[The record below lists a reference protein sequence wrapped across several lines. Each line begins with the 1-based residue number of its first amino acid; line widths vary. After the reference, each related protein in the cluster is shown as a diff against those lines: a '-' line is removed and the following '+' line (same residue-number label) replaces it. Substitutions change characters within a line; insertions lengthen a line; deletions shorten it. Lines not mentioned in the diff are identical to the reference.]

1 MFGWFRPTCPCDP
14 VAKRWIE
21 DRLQWLTRQ
30 FGLHLLLER
39 SVILPTAEFFPDEWD
54 GSEKAAQRM
63 FRRVC
68 DYMEVNHNQVEIEF
82 FNDSSMGPLAH
93 DPTVRGISAG
103 TWQGGNGMW
112 SQGLVRLNRGW
123 LDRPSDLVGT
133 MAHELA
139 HQRLL
144 GEGRADAD
152 EFDNELL
159 TDLTAVFFGFG
170 VFLANNP
177 RKSTGEL
184 AHWPGTKLRM
194 PEYLSEPMLAY
205 AMAHIA
211 WLQDEVWPNWAGH
224 LRWAPRAVFK
234 QGWRILEKT
243 SDTTFKPVRLR
254 VAKPKRD

>member
-21 DRLQWLTRQ
+21 DRLAWLSRQ
-30 FGLHLLLER
+30 FGLHILLER
-39 SVILPTAEFFPDEWD
+39 SVILPTADFFPDPWD
-54 GSEKAAQRM
+54 GSEAAAQRM

-68 DYMEVNHNQVEIEF
+68 DYMGVNPHRVEIEF
-82 FNDSSMGPLAH
+82 FNDRSHGSIAH
-93 DPTVRGISAG
+93 DPTLRGISAG
-103 TWQGGNGMW
+103 TWQGSVGFN
-112 SQGLVRLNRGW
+112 QGTIRVNRGW

-144 GEGRADAD
+144 GEGRFDAE

-159 TDLTAVFFGFG
+159 TDLTAIFFGFG

-184 AHWPGTKLRM
+184 SRWPGTELRM
-194 PEYLSEPMLAY
+194 PEYISEPMLAY
-205 AMAHIA
+205 SLAHIA
-211 WLQDEVWPNWAGH
+211 WLQDEIWPPWAGH
-224 LRWAPRAVFK
+224 LRWAPRAAFK
-234 QGWRILEKT
+234 QGWRYLEKT
-243 SDTTFKPVRLR
+243 GHTTFKPVRLR
-254 VAKPKRD
+254 VARADRD